1 LVGYHRRP
9 RGVTATPVRGNAD
22 VRGFFDLH
30 AADYAEQHGHPARL
44 LAERLALV
52 RREARLAPDDVVLD
66 VGCGHGHHLLALA
79 PEIARGIGVDLSP
92 AMIEVAR
99 ARLAASPWGGR
110 LRFEAGDAASLE
122 GVVGAD
128 SVDLALCIG
137 ALEHMLD
144 KQAALASVHRV
155 LRAGG
160 RFFCLTPSGDY
171 LWYRALAP
179 LLGFATKHLSTDV
192 FLTRR
197 ALTTLLAR
205 AGFDR
210 VRTGS
215 WTFIPR
221 GDMPRSIARLLGGLD
236 TLGRIADLRA
246 LRGGLWVCASKA

>member
-1 LVGYHRRP
+1 VHD
-9 RGVTATPVRGNAD
+9 NAD
-22 VRGFFDLH
+22 VRAFFDQH
-30 AADYAEQHGHPARL
+30 AASYAEQHGDPERL
-44 LAERLALV
+44 LADRLALV

-66 VGCGHGHHLLALA
+66 LGCGHGHHLLALA

-92 AMIEVAR
+92 AMIELAR
-99 ARLAASPWGGR
+99 ARLAASPWADR
-110 LRFEAGDAASLE
+110 LRFEAGDAARLE
-122 GVVGAD
+122 GVVAAD

-137 ALEHMLD
+137 AFEHMLD
-144 KQAALASVHRV
+144 KRAALASVHRV

-192 FLTRR
+192 FPTRD
-197 ALTTLLAR
+197 ALTTLLVR
-205 AGFDR
+205 AGFDH
-210 VRTGS
+210 VRTGC

-221 GDMPRSIARLLGGLD
+221 GDMPPSIGRLLAGLD
-236 TLGRIADLRA
+236 TVGRIAGLRA

>member
-1 LVGYHRRP
+1 VHD
-9 RGVTATPVRGNAD
+9 NAD
-22 VRGFFDLH
+22 VRAFFDLC
-30 AADYAEQHGHPARL
+30 AAAYAEQHGDPRRL

-66 VGCGHGHHLLALA
+66 LGCGPGHHLLALA

-99 ARLAASPWGGR
+99 ARLAASSWGGR
-110 LRFEAGDAASLE
+110 LRFEAGDAASLD
-122 GVVGAD
+122 GVVAAD
-128 SVDLALCIG
+128 SVDLVLCIG

-144 KQAALASVHRV
+144 KRAALASIHRV

-171 LWYRALAP
+171 VWYRAFAP

-192 FLTRR
+192 FLTRD

-205 AGFDR
+205 AGFDG

-215 WTFIPR
+215 WTFIPK
-221 GDMPRSIARLLGGLD
+221 GDMPRAIGRLLAGLD
-236 TLGRIADLRA
+236 AVGRIADLRA